1 MSEQWHIAISVG
13 FGILGLFLL
22 ATGAWTYFRQK
33 KPTFEPEVISDWRP
47 ADHIDFVGADDVM
60 LSANDDVPAQFYLCI
75 QEQRL
80 VANISGMPTPEVRWR
95 YATKAEAKE
104 VVRVIVASRD
114 RWRSVSQLN
123 ETKIIDDRV
132 PEVIAS

>member
-1 MSEQWHIAISVG
+1 MSEFHEWLLAASVG
-13 FGILGLFLL
+13 AAVVGVVLLVIAGL
-22 ATGAWTYFRQK
+22 AFRQK

-104 VVRVIVASRD
+104 VVRAIVTSRD
-114 RWRSVSQLN
+114 R
-123 ETKIIDDRV
+123 TKI